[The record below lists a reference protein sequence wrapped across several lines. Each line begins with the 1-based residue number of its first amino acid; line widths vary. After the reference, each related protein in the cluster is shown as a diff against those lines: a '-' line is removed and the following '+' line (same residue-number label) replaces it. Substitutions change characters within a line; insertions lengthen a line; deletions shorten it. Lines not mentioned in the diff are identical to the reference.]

1 MFYFT
6 FLLEFNT
13 LGFLDDV
20 IERIEINVNDCLEDR
35 GSFSFLLLFSI
46 KLYEHQEFLAT
57 LLLYAINQRGS
68 SSGPWYASYS
78 SAASN
83 DDNVSQCKASVG
95 EKITVSVLT
104 FDYNC
109 QTKNVGEKCGAIIYG

>member
-1 MFYFT
+1 MN
-6 FLLEFNT
+6 E
-13 LGFLDDV
+13 
-20 IERIEINVNDCLEDR
+20 CLEDR

-46 KLYEHQEFLAT
+46 KLYEHQEVLTA
-57 LLLYAINQRGS
+57 LLLSDFNNPRN
-68 SSGPWYASYS
+68 S

-104 FDYNC
+104 FDHNC
-109 QTKNVGEKCGAIIYG
+109 QTENEKRWRKMWCHYFFFVVVQFRTSFP

>member
-1 MFYFT
+1 MN
-6 FLLEFNT
+6 E
-13 LGFLDDV
+13 
-20 IERIEINVNDCLEDR
+20 CLEDR

-46 KLYEHQEFLAT
+46 KLYEHQEVLTA
-57 LLLYAINQRGS
+57 LLLSDFNNPRN
-68 SSGPWYASYS
+68 S

-104 FDYNC
+104 FDHNC
-109 QTKNVGEKCGAIIYG
+109 QTENKNVGEKCGAIIFFVVVQFRTSFP